1 MSVVLKKEVKISYKR
16 AMATANRFILENLPD
31 RFSAGLP
38 KSVHF
43 PTRMVWIVP
52 VLLTYPKVGIL
63 GEVGMIAIEAE
74 RENVVGWTPFSE
86 MEALARQLYQ
96 EKKNEIEIAFS

>member
-1 MSVVLKKEVKISYKR
+1 MSVALKEEIEISYKR
-16 AMATANRFILENLPD
+16 AMAIANRFIVENLPD
-31 RFSAGLP
+31 RLSAGLP

-43 PTRMVWIVP
+43 PTRTVWMVP
-52 VLLTYPKVGIL
+52 VLLTYPKVGIV
-63 GEVGMIAIEAE
+63 GEVGMIAIETE

-86 MEALARQLYQ
+86 VVALARQLYQ

>member
-1 MSVVLKKEVKISYKR
+1 MSVALKEEIKVSYRR
-16 AMATANRFILENLPD
+16 AMATADRFIVENLPD
-31 RFSAGLP
+31 RLSAGLP
-38 KSVHF
+38 KSIRF
-43 PTRMVWIVP
+43 PTRTVWIVP
-52 VLLTYPKVGIL
+52 VLLTYPKVGIV

-86 MEALARQLYQ
+86 VEALARQLYQ